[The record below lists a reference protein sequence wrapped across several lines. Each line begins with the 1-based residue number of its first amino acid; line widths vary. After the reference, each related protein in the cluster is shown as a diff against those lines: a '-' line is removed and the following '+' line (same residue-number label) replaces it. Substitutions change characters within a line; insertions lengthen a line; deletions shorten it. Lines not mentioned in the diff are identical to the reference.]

1 MNPFQLD
8 VNPFQLNI
16 TATVTLLTQHDKKAG
31 TGDHNTRMNAVYELH
46 VHICQQILKRN
57 PTIAQILSDEFY
69 RFLTLDD
76 MRVTGI
82 TDEALLK
89 QILAIWRKDAHD
101 ETAVTNAPKALG
113 EFALFELM
121 TKLGPE
127 SFTCMLDAL
136 EIPEIERH
144 KEKPI
149 ADQAILVLR
158 YLKPLSGG
166 LDRLRTSLTV
176 SFPDLLERS

>member
-1 MNPFQLD
+1 MNPFQLN
-8 VNPFQLNI
+8 VKATLSFLLLNNTGA
-16 TATVTLLTQHDKKAG
+16 TAEDLIKTMKAVDRLQQH
-31 TGDHNTRMNAVYELH
+31 VYE
-46 VHICQQILKRN
+46 QILERN
-57 PTIAQILSDEFY
+57 PKIAEMFSDDFY

-89 QILAIWRKDAHD
+89 QILAIWRKDAHE

-113 EFALFELM
+113 EFDLYELM
-121 TKLGPE
+121 TKLSPE
-127 SFTCMLDAL
+127 TFTCMLDTL

-149 ADQAILVLR
+149 SDQAILVLR

-166 LDRLRTSLTV
+166 LDRLRTYLTV
-176 SFPDLLERS
+176 SFPDLLKRS